1 MSRWYQSSTGIR
13 IKQAAELFFWKY
25 KKAISGKLENSHYSW
40 FYTTYF
46 SLSPADYQDRSV
58 LDIGCGPR
66 GSLEW
71 AEMTALRVGLDPLA
85 GHYLKMGASEHK
97 MTYVCAGSEQIPF
110 PDGTFDFVCSFNS
123 IDHVA
128 SLDETS
134 REIRRVLKPGGL
146 FLLIVDVH
154 DYPTLTEPQAIGWDF
169 IQTYFPDFKIL
180 EKSHPEALHRGHIYR
195 NLKAGKKLPEDSRK
209 TGILTAKLRKPA

>member
-1 MSRWYQSSTGIR
+1 MGSWYQSQTAIR
-13 IKQAAELFFWKY
+13 IKQAAELLFWKY
-25 KKAISGKLENSHYSW
+25 KKALAGKLENSHYSW

-46 SLSPADYQDRSV
+46 SLNEADYQDRSV

-71 AEMTALRVGLDPLA
+71 AGMTSLRVGLDPLA
-85 GHYLKMGASEHK
+85 DRYLKMGASAHK
-97 MTYVCAGSEQIPF
+97 MTYVCAGSEQMPF
-110 PDGTFDFVCSFNS
+110 PDDTFDFVCSFNS

-128 SLDETS
+128 GLDETC

-169 IQTYFPDFKIL
+169 IRTYFSDFDLL
-180 EKSHPEALHRGHIYR
+180 EKSRLAVLHRGHIYR
-195 NLKAGKKLPEDSRK
+195 NLRAGNLLPEASRE
-209 TGILTAKLRKPA
+209 TGILTAKLRKPV

>member
-1 MSRWYQSSTGIR
+1 MGSRYQSRTGIR
-13 IKQAAELFFWKY
+13 IKQAAELLFWKF
-25 KKAISGKLENSHYSW
+25 KKALAGKLGNSHYFW

-46 SLSPADYQDRSV
+46 SLSTNDYQNKSV

-71 AEMTALRVGLDPLA
+71 AEMASLRVGLDPLA
-85 GHYLKMGASEHK
+85 DHYLKMGAAEHK

-110 PDGTFDFVCSFNS
+110 PDDTFDFVCSFNS

-128 SLDETS
+128 GLDETC

-154 DYPTLTEPQAIGWDF
+154 DYPTLTEPQAIPWNF
-169 IQTYFPDFKIL
+169 IQTYFPDFEIL
-180 EKSHPEALHRGHIYR
+180 EKCHLATLHRGHIYR
-195 NLKAGKKLPEDSRK
+195 NLRAGVTVSDSDKKS
-209 TGILTAKLRKPA
+209 GILTAKLQKPI